1 VLGAPGRTVAA
12 RGRQGVAPSR
22 LASPPPSSLP
32 PLDELDDELEEP
44 DELPDEELDDEPD
57 ELPESVD
64 VEGAASVEERAPASS
79 GVVTTTLASA
89 GV

>member
-1 VLGAPGRTVAA
+1 VPYS
-12 RGRQGVAPSR
+12 VAPSV

-32 PLDELDDELEEP
+32 PPDELDDEL
-44 DELPDEELDDEPD
+44 DEELDDEPD

-64 VEGAASVEERAPASS
+64 VEGAASVAERVPASS
-79 GVVTTTLASA
+79 SVVTTTLASA